1 MFLEVFAQSCGL
13 LQRNS
18 LNISGNQNIQIA
30 HRIKGTWYHNLSLFL

>member
-18 LNISGNQNIQIA
+18 LNISGKQDIHIA
-30 HRIKGTWYHNLSLFL
+30 AY